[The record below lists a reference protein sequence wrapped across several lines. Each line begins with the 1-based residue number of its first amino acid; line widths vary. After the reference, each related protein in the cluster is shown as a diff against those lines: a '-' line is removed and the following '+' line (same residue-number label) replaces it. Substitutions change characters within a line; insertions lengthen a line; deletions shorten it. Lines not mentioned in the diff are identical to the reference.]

1 MGSRPPPPSPPFQIT
16 FGSPSWRFQIQQGNN
31 QQIVLSQWLQGQ
43 RSQQGRQGESLTEP
57 PGQGQPVNSIETTV
71 DISGS
76 DNPVSNQSPSNEQ
89 TIPST
94 PPTTQATPNVSTNP
108 FSAINQFLEQN
119 PEMYGVLQTL
129 LAYIPFLILILFKEI
144 YKHTSD
150 ILVILALV
158 VTFIH
163 ADRTVQREVSKQGK
177 RELKPLGII
186 ALNIVACVLLVH
198 FLCGDNELYH
208 SLLVF
213 MPNSAP
219 ITLANLFWAVTTT
232 DHILKL
238 ATVLFK
244 GILTAIPI
252 AVFPIS
258 RRGKCFAFIERSSH
272 LYRALAA
279 VPPWIHYLLNSQSS
293 ESSSIFFY
301 DTLVG
306 VCLCGIYLTCK
317 AYRAIKLVRKWK
329 LSVSKLLQSTRYGA
343 HPSNEQLQ
351 NAGPM
356 CPICHDGYRKPIF
369 LSCKHIFC
377 EDCLSMWLDR
387 ERTCPMCRS
396 TVAEDPKWKDGSTS
410 YLVQLF

>member
-1 MGSRPPPPSPPFQIT
+1 MGRDDNRPYFETSYCSFQRH
-16 FGSPSWRFQIQQGNN
+16 SYRHSNCR
-31 QQIVLSQWLQGQ
+31 VSYLST
-43 RSQQGRQGESLTEP
+43 GEKTKFVEFF
-57 PGQGQPVNSIETTV
+57 N
-71 DISGS
+71 
-76 DNPVSNQSPSNEQ
+76 
-89 TIPST
+89 
-94 PPTTQATPNVSTNP
+94 
-108 FSAINQFLEQN
+108 
-119 PEMYGVLQTL
+119 
-129 LAYIPFLILILFKEI
+129 
-144 YKHTSD
+144 
-150 ILVILALV
+150 
-158 VTFIH
+158 
-163 ADRTVQREVSKQGK
+163 
-177 RELKPLGII
+177 
-186 ALNIVACVLLVH
+186 VLLLLND
-198 FLCGDNELYH
+198 FLYC
-208 SLLVF
+208 F
-213 MPNSAP
+213 Q
-219 ITLANLFWAVTTT
+219 
-232 DHILKL
+232 
-238 ATVLFK
+238 
-244 GILTAIPI
+244 
-252 AVFPIS
+252 
-258 RRGKCFAFIERSSH
+258 GKCFAFIERSSH

-329 LSVSKLLQSTRYGA
+329 LSVSKLLQSTVRSNHRHFHSLLECNIFFFFFLIIQRYGA

-351 NAGPM
+351 NAGSM

>member
-1 MGSRPPPPSPPFQIT
+1 MYVWF
-16 FGSPSWRFQIQQGNN
+16 NN
-31 QQIVLSQWLQGQ
+31 
-43 RSQQGRQGESLTEP
+43 
-57 PGQGQPVNSIETTV
+57 N
-71 DISGS
+71 
-76 DNPVSNQSPSNEQ
+76 
-89 TIPST
+89 
-94 PPTTQATPNVSTNP
+94 TN
-108 FSAINQFLEQN
+108 
-119 PEMYGVLQTL
+119 
-129 LAYIPFLILILFKEI
+129 LFV
-144 YKHTSD
+144 Y
-150 ILVILALV
+150 VYV
-158 VTFIH
+158 
-163 ADRTVQREVSKQGK
+163 
-177 RELKPLGII
+177 
-186 ALNIVACVLLVH
+186 
-198 FLCGDNELYH
+198 

-258 RRGKCFAFIERSSH
+258 RRVRKLNFLIFYCCWTIFFIVFQGKCFAFIERSSH

-329 LSVSKLLQSTRYGA
+329 LSVSKLLQSTVR
-343 HPSNEQLQ
+343 SNHRHFTHYW
-351 NAGPM
+351 NV
-356 CPICHDGYRKPIF
+356 IF
-369 LSCKHIFC
+369 LLFLNNSALWGSSFQWTTTERRPYVSH
-377 EDCLSMWLDR
+377 LSRWIQETNLSFM
-387 ERTCPMCRS
+387 
-396 TVAEDPKWKDGSTS
+396 
-410 YLVQLF
+410 